1 LSAKGLLRA
10 APKGRYFAPMK
21 DVKFIDA
28 YGEQVVVS
36 PVLEQLASVY
46 QLVWLSRHRTL
57 PRGMHTLPDL
67 NIVMCFRGSPE
78 YPAADSTTA
87 PSQGRLLS

>member
-1 LSAKGLLRA
+1 
-10 APKGRYFAPMK
+10 MK

-28 YGEQVVVS
+28 YGDQVVGS
-36 PVLEQLASVY
+36 PVLEQLASAY
-46 QLVWLSRHRTL
+46 QLAWLSRHRTL
-57 PRGMHTLPDL
+57 PRGMHPLPDL

-78 YPAADSTTA
+78 YPAADSATA